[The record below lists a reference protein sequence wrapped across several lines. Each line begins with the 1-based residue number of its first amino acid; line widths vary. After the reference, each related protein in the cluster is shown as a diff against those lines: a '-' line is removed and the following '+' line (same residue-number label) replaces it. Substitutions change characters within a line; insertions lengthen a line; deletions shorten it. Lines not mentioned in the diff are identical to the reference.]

1 MDSVAALQLVLGY
14 REAIKQDGKAM
25 AAFSQRI
32 QCAANLGSEVK
43 KLDL

>member
-1 MDSVAALQLVLGY
+1 LGH
-14 REAIKQDGKAM
+14 REAIRQDGKAM

-32 QCAANLGSEVK
+32 QYAANLGSEVK